1 MTELRRKE
9 SGSNASKAA
18 HDVQSPLPK
27 ATAYLL
33 PLETQT
39 LYAELV
45 EHLRGADFVRSFAD
59 LKGTF
64 TLRERPDGRYWYFR
78 TSEGI
83 GPSVADLFI
92 GPDDE
97 ATQALM
103 AAYKEGRGAAEE
115 NTARLTRLAAMLR
128 KGGIAA
134 TDSGSLK
141 IIRGFANAGVF
152 HMGGV
157 LIGTHAFI
165 AIGNA
170 LGVRWPSSMQTH
182 DVDFGSFATNHVGF
196 GIPQTPQTMADVP
209 KAIDALAMGFVP
221 NVRLHTAIPAT
232 SYIIPGKELRIDL
245 LTSPQGR
252 DREAPVLIP
261 RLGVHAQPLEFMDY
275 LLQETIEAAC
285 IGNKAVL
292 VRIPDPARFA
302 VHKLLVASNRDR
314 RHATKAAKDRNQAA
328 YLMAYLEQERPGDLT
343 LAVEAALRRGPSW
356 KRRIQAQASLMPFA
370 IEELKEALGG
380 E

>member
-1 MTELRRKE
+1 MTHPPRKE
-9 SGSNASKAA
+9 KGSKPAKASEDKHSSLPEEMA
-18 HDVQSPLPK
+18 HP
-27 ATAYLL
+27 L

-39 LYAELV
+39 LYAEMV

-59 LKGTF
+59 LKGAF
-64 TLRERPDGRYWYFR
+64 TLRERADGRYWYFR
-78 TSEGI
+78 TSEGV
-83 GPSVADLFI
+83 GRSVADLFV

-103 AAYKEGRGAAEE
+103 GAYREGRGAAEE
-115 NTARLTRLAAMLR
+115 SAARMTRLAAMLR

-152 HMGGV
+152 HLGGV
-157 LIGTHAFI
+157 LIGTHAFV

-170 LGVRWPSSMQTH
+170 LGVRWPSSMQTQ
-182 DVDFGSFATNHVGF
+182 DVDFGSFATSHVGF
-196 GIPQTPQTMADVP
+196 GIPQTPQTLADVP

-221 NVRLHTAIPAT
+221 NVRLHAAIPAT

-252 DREAPVLIP
+252 DREAPVFIP
-261 RLGVHAQPLEFMDY
+261 RLGAHAQPLEFMDY
-275 LLQETIEAAC
+275 LLQETTDAAC

-292 VRIPDPARFA
+292 VRIPEPARYA
-302 VHKLLVASNRDR
+302 VHKLLVASNRDT
-314 RHATKAAKDRNQAA
+314 RHAAKAAKDRIQAA
-328 YLMAYLEQERPGDLT
+328 YLMNFLEKNRPGDVS
-343 LAVEAALRRGPSW
+343 LAVETALGRGPGW
-356 KRRIQAQASLMPFA
+356 KRRIQAQARLLPFA
-370 IEELKEALGG
+370 IEELMEALGG
-380 E
+380 